1 MSSRAYLAAYSPVL
15 DTTFDND
22 FREGQ
27 QRAVAYDD
35 IDPSDFA
42 EFLLAI
48 YPVQKDIEAEYV
60 PGLARLADRFHVKS
74 FMKKCLA
81 FLETDTEL
89 LDINKL
95 LLADELNLV
104 ELRAKLINQL
114 TESDMK
120 LLHYPH
126 IFMKPICFTGNL

>member
-1 MSSRAYLAAYSPVL
+1 MSRKRLKDVPLLPHSDVTITVRGETVMSSRAYLAAYSPVL

-48 YPVQKDIEAEYV
+48 YPVQKDIE
-60 PGLARLADRFHVKS
+60 GLDFPFFMTRYREFSGVRSRSCSFGGSLSREVIHEEVLSIPRDRHR
-74 FMKKCLA
+74 
-81 FLETDTEL
+81 
-89 LDINKL
+89 I
-95 LLADELNLV
+95 
-104 ELRAKLINQL
+104 IG
-114 TESDMK
+114 
-120 LLHYPH
+120 H
-126 IFMKPICFTGNL
+126 